1 MEKGEHMENDEAK
14 PNLAMEKKSGKYA
27 LIGGS

>member
-1 MEKGEHMENDEAK
+1 MENDEAK